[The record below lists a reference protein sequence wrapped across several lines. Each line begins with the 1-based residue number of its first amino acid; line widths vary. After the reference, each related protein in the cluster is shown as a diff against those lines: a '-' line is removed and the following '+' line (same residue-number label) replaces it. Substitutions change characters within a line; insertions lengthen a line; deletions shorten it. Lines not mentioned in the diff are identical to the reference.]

1 VESDNPDKNAA
12 DVAVD
17 WPYSGW
23 IPTAVGR
30 LSFRHIGDT
39 DFPVRAEYAN
49 RVDASDFRYIV
60 VRQYRALS
68 DALFP
73 SLTDTFSNRSGKFVF
88 VLAARSDQKA
98 ADNSA
103 CIVGSVYI
111 VPDFEPSP
119 VAGAPG
125 MPGQDE
131 ITSKADEAINAINS
145 RRSYGPARS
154 PEDEYA
160 SIANYLDLHT
170 PIRIT
175 FALARDGVVGMAKPE
190 FIDAELGCRSIVQAK
205 ARGVDY
211 ERYLAEQ
218 AYFFLRDIAHA
229 HQHHEPQTDTLIS
242 LQERDANDTAWR
254 NNILFALH
262 HHVIGQRR
270 RGDPET
276 LTRTLDVIAYAR
288 AFEACCEKA
297 LRGRE
302 LVRFESDALAQSV
315 AASVR
320 ACEIRA
326 LENER
331 RRTHGRALAIW
342 ASVAVIS
349 ILAIFVQPRL
359 DPQEAEVFPR
369 LYALSAVFAEYI
381 AVAIGIAI
389 VIPFAAAWANW
400 ARQVDNRSGSI
411 RNTLRTPLY
420 FDSLK
425 VSLTYIMLGLVL
437 IGYVIYIYFPVI
449 WPLVSGLLMA
459 LFAPQIH

>member
-1 VESDNPDKNAA
+1 MESDKPDENAA
-12 DVAVD
+12 EAPLD

-39 DFPVRAEYAN
+39 EFPVRAEYAN

-73 SLTDTFSNRSGKFVF
+73 SLTDTFSKRSGKFVF

-98 ADNSA
+98 ADNNA
-103 CIVGSVYI
+103 RIVGSVFI
-111 VPDFEPSP
+111 VPDFAASP

-125 MPGQDE
+125 MPGQGE

-145 RRSYGPARS
+145 PRSYGPARS
-154 PEDEYA
+154 PEDEYT
-160 SIANYLDLHT
+160 SIANYLDHHT

-175 FALARDGVVGMAKPE
+175 FALARDGVVGMAKPD
-190 FIDAELGCRSIVQAK
+190 FLDAELGRKSIEQAK
-205 ARGVDY
+205 ARGDDY

-276 LTRTLDVIAYAR
+276 LTRTLGVIAYAK

-297 LRGRE
+297 LHGQQ

-320 ACEIRA
+320 ACEIRS

-331 RRTHGRALAIW
+331 RHTHGRAMAIW

-359 DPQEAEVFPR
+359 NLEEAELFPR
-369 LYALSAVFAEYI
+369 LYALSTVFAEYI

-389 VIPFAAAWANW
+389 VIPLAAAWGNW
-400 ARQVDNRSGSI
+400 ARQVDDRSGSL

-420 FDSLK
+420 FDSHK
-425 VSLTYIMLGLVL
+425 AALTYILLGFAL
-437 IGYVIYIYFPVI
+437 IGYVISVYFPVI
-449 WPLVSGLLMA
+449 WPLVSGLLIA
-459 LFAPQIH
+459 LFAPQIT